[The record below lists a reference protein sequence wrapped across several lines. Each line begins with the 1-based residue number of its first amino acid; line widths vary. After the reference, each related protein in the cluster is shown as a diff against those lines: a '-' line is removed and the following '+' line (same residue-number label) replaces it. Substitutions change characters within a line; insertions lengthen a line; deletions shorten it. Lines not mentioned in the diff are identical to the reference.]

1 MQGHDTVDFFPL
13 VHEFIHNDIINSSTM
28 VNIAKVELPILWVGG
43 SKETVH
49 DGQNPNATAEDSQ
62 NF

>member
-1 MQGHDTVDFFPL
+1 
-13 VHEFIHNDIINSSTM
+13 M

-49 DGQNPNATAEDSQ
+49 DDQNPNATAEDSQ